1 MKILIEVSGGVVQ
14 AVFCEEPDN
23 VDVIVRDFDD
33 IDDGADDP
41 LTEKPSLIALRTA
54 HFAVY

>member
-1 MKILIEVSGGVVQ
+1 MKILVEVSGGLVQ

-23 VDVIVRDFDD
+23 VEVIVRDFDD
-33 IDDGADDP
+33 IDDGAADP
-41 LTEKPSLIALRTA
+41 LTEDPSLVALRTA